1 MSISIFDFIKM
12 GDYIDAF
19 AVSNGETIYG
29 ADVHKQQLC
38 RRGMRRCELCDNFE
52 IVTISC
58 ELKNKSGVTDEAL
71 NQIMNSNIWAIELE
85 SLIEQQVCNICN
97 DLIDFIERKYIGSS
111 SIFITLVATKLDEN
125 GLEKVFGEVL
135 VPKSSKLKTMNMSAK
150 MSQKSTTMDFVPVN
164 RMTFIESM
172 KTIFGSFEGTLINK
186 LENLWDELE
195 TLYS

>member
-52 IVTISC
+52 IETVSC
-58 ELKNKSGVTDEAL
+58 ELKNKPGVTDEAL